1 MELYIWCGILILLAL
16 AVVGATCWQAGYV
29 RGADEVADFAV
40 KAAEEAL
47 ARLEQMS
54 GRRDENE
61 HEVEGGERRD

>member
-16 AVVGATCWQAGYV
+16 VVVGTTCWQAGYA

-54 GRRDENE
+54 GRREENE
-61 HEVEGGERRD
+61 HEDAGGEQRD